1 MPELTVIIHE
11 RMAHWS
17 RQLRPRF
24 DGWPIRWIETRS
36 SDDLSLAATRSNCP
50 ILVVGLDGKPD
61 RGLRD
66 LVEAL
71 RAAPDALSLMIDP
84 SGGDERAGLAR
95 ELGATHVLSG
105 PVVAPE
111 VERWVRRWLPIAE
124 ARSAALGWSP
134 ANRVD
139 LDSDDS
145 LDPEYAEDPP
155 SDPHPSPPPPP
166 RNSPDVRQEEC

>member
-1 MPELTVIIHE
+1 MPQLSLIIHE
-11 RMAHWS
+11 RVAHWS

-24 DGWPIRWIETRS
+24 DGRPIRWVETRS
-36 SDDLSLAATRSNCP
+36 SGDLSQAATRTNCP
-50 ILVVGLDGKPD
+50 ILIVSLDEKPD

-66 LVEAL
+66 LFEAL
-71 RAAPDALSLMIDP
+71 RAAPDALSLVIDP

-124 ARSAALGWSP
+124 ARSAAFGWST
-134 ANRVD
+134 ANRD
-139 LDSDDS
+139 HLDSNDS
-145 LDPEYAEDPP
+145 PDLESAEDPLP
-155 SDPHPSPPPPP
+155 TPPPPP